1 MSSRAFLTS
10 PEEGEGTENTLGRP
24 YYRPYAKSVVQ
35 AMQLR
40 IDTLEA
46 QLAALTGDAAPAS
59 AAEQTPCPP
68 PPLDA
73 NSWESLVGTA
83 MSVSSASTESTSP
96 DLHAHHAGA
105 LPSLQSSFVG
115 SSSSG
120 TGRPGP
126 PPPGIMVA
134 SGSASPSNGRPVMSG
149 NGGANGELSRSV
161 LSDRRSSLNNLAAAT
176 TIEDDPEM
184 DKFRGGLALNAHG
197 ELRYY
202 VRSSFLCWV

>member
-1 MSSRAFLTS
+1 
-10 PEEGEGTENTLGRP
+10 
-24 YYRPYAKSVVQ
+24 
-35 AMQLR
+35 MQLR

-46 QLAALTGDAAPAS
+46 QLAALTGDAPPATTGA

-96 DLHAHHAGA
+96 DFRTHHAGA
-105 LPSLQSSFVG
+105 LSSLQSSFGNRSG
-115 SSSSG
+115 S
-120 TGRPGP
+120 GRSGP
-126 PPPGIMVA
+126 PPPGTMVA
-134 SGSASPSNGRPVMSG
+134 SGSSDSSNGRPVTNG
-149 NGGANGELSRSV
+149 NGAARGELSRSV
-161 LSDRRSSLNNLAAAT
+161 LSDRRSSLNNLAT
-176 TIEDDPEM
+176 TTNEDDPEM

-202 VRSSFLCWV
+202 VRYLSFLVACGRVRWQEWRMI